1 MLRIARPV
9 ISFLQEDAERVID
22 LDQRRQKKIMDT
34 AKQIREV
41 ALFEGIGRERMNAL
55 ATQVIRKPFR
65 PGDLIIGE
73 EDPARA
79 FYVILSGRVKLYK
92 SSAEGKEQTLHVL
105 GPGEPF
111 GLCTAFAVD
120 SFPASVMA
128 LEEGS
133 LLVIPGPV
141 IEEMS
146 RQEPALLLNI
156 IRVLSRRLRE
166 SMALVESL
174 SLMEIPQRLATYLLS
189 LEHGADGESVALSVT
204 RRELAKI
211 LGATPEALSRAIRKM
226 TSDGLLRT
234 EGRVVHL
241 LDRRALMQM
250 AEGS

>member
-1 MLRIARPV
+1 
-9 ISFLQEDAERVID
+9 
-22 LDQRRQKKIMDT
+22 MDT

-55 ATQVIRKPFR
+55 ATQVVRKPFR

-92 SSAEGKEQTLHVL
+92 SSAEGKEQTLYVL

-120 SFPASVMA
+120 SFPASAMA

-141 IEEMS
+141 IEEIS
-146 RQEPALLLNI
+146 RQEPSLLLNI

-189 LEHGADGESVALSVT
+189 LKPGAAADSVALPIT
-204 RRELAKI
+204 QRELAKI
-211 LGATPEALSRAIRKM
+211 LGATPEALSRAIKKM
-226 TSDGLLRT
+226 SNEGLLRT
-234 EGRVVHL
+234 EGRVVRL
-241 LDRRALMQM
+241 LDRPSLVQM